1 MSPVGIVTAMR
12 STGSRPGVD
21 VTANVRVDG
30 PPDAPTLVM
39 LHGFSGSLKWFDR
52 LVERLDDTFRI
63 VRIDL
68 LGHGA
73 TGGHA
78 ADAPAQMRM
87 VDDVLAR
94 LDIEDAVVLGHSFGA
109 DVAVELAEHS
119 GRVTRL
125 IIVAQAPD
133 YTDATLP
140 RGRVI
145 MTVPLI
151 STAVYRIVQPI
162 GRVVARAAARRNPDE
177 QELAAQALADFR
189 ALDPAMF
196 RVVLVDRR
204 DRMARRPLDAQV
216 RVSGKP
222 TLVILG
228 GRDHFYGARSA
239 QRYTRAGA
247 RVEILAESGHNP
259 TVEFPDETAALI
271 KAFLATT
278 E

>member
-1 MSPVGIVTAMR
+1 MVGLSSPHDLAA
-12 STGSRPGVD
+12 
-21 VTANVRVDG
+21 TANVRIEG
-30 PPDAPTLVM
+30 NADAPALVM

-52 LVERLDDTFRI
+52 LAERLVTSFRI

-73 TGGHA
+73 TGGRA
-78 ADAPAQMRM
+78 SDAPAQARM
-87 VDDVLAR
+87 VEAVLAR
-94 LDIEDAVVLGHSFGA
+94 HGIDDAIALGHSFGA
-109 DVAVELAEHS
+109 DVAVELAETS
-119 GRVTRL
+119 ARVDRL

-140 RGRVI
+140 RGRVL
-145 MTVPLI
+145 MTLPLV
-151 STAVYRIVQPI
+151 SAALHK
-162 GRVVARAAARRNPDE
+162 VAHPLGRAALRISARRNPDG
-177 QELAAQALADFR
+177 QALAAQALADFR

-196 RVVLVDRR
+196 RIVLIDRR

-216 RVSGKP
+216 RAAGKP

-239 QRYTRAGA
+239 QRYRGAGA
-247 RVEILAESGHNP
+247 QVEILADSGHNP

-271 KAFLATT
+271 TSFVVSP
-278 E
+278 

>member
-1 MSPVGIVTAMR
+1 MR
-12 STGSRPGVD
+12 STDSRPVAE
-21 VTANVRVDG
+21 TANVRVDG

-52 LVERLDDTFRI
+52 LVDRLADTYRL
-63 VRIDL
+63 VRVDL

-78 ADAPAQMRM
+78 ADAPAQAVM
-87 VDDVLAR
+87 VDGVLAR
-94 LDIEDAVVLGHSFGA
+94 LDIEDAIVLGHSFGA

-119 GRVTRL
+119 SRVGRL
-125 IIVAQAPD
+125 IIVAQSPD

-145 MTVPLI
+145 MTVPAI
-151 STAVYRIVQPI
+151 SATVHRIAQPV
-162 GRVVARAAARRNPDE
+162 GRLVARAAARRHPE
-177 QELAAQALADFR
+177 GQELAAQALADFR

-239 QRYTRAGA
+239 QRYARAGA
-247 RVEILAESGHNP
+247 RVEILPESGHNP
-259 TVEFPDETAALI
+259 TIEFPDETAALI
-271 KAFLATT
+271 TAFLSTSG
-278 E
+278 

>member
-1 MSPVGIVTAMR
+1 MR
-12 STGSRPGVD
+12 STGSRPKVD
-21 VTANVRVDG
+21 VSANVRVDG
-30 PPDAPTLVM
+30 PPAAPTLVM

-63 VRIDL
+63 VRVDL

-78 ADAPAQMRM
+78 ADAPTQARM
-87 VDDVLAR
+87 VDEVLAR
-94 LDIEDAVVLGHSFGA
+94 LDVEDVIVLGHSFGA
-109 DVAVELAEHS
+109 DVAVELAERS
-119 GRVTRL
+119 ARVTRL

-133 YTDATLP
+133 YIDATLP

-145 MTVPLI
+145 MTVPAI
-151 STAVYRIVQPI
+151 SATVHRILQPV
-162 GRVVARAAARRNPDE
+162 GRVLARAAARRNPNG
-177 QELAAQALADFR
+177 QELAAQALADFH

-247 RVEILAESGHNP
+247 RVEILPDSGHNP
-259 TVEFPDETAALI
+259 TIEFPDETAALI
-271 KAFLATT
+271 KAFLATP

>member
-1 MSPVGIVTAMR
+1 MR
-12 STGSRPGVD
+12 STDPRTDVA

-30 PPDAPTLVM
+30 DPDAPTLVM

-52 LVERLDDTFRI
+52 LVERLADAFRI
-63 VRIDL
+63 VRVDL

-73 TGGHA
+73 TGGRA
-78 ADAPAQMRM
+78 ADAPAQARM
-87 VDDVLAR
+87 VETVLAQ
-94 LDIEDAVVLGHSFGA
+94 LDIEDAIVLGHSFGA
-109 DVAVELAEHS
+109 DVAVELAERS
-119 GRVTRL
+119 PRVTRL

-133 YTDATLP
+133 YADATLP

-145 MTVPLI
+145 MTVPAI
-151 STAVYRIVQPI
+151 CATVHRIAQPV
-162 GRVVARAAARRNPDE
+162 GRVLLRAAARRNPDG
-177 QELAAQALADFR
+177 QELAAQAMADFR

-196 RVVLVDRR
+196 RVVLVERR

-216 RVSGKP
+216 RTAGKP

-239 QRYTRAGA
+239 RRYSLAGA
-247 RVEILAESGHNP
+247 KVEVMPESGHNP

-271 KAFLATT
+271 TAFLASA
-278 E
+278 